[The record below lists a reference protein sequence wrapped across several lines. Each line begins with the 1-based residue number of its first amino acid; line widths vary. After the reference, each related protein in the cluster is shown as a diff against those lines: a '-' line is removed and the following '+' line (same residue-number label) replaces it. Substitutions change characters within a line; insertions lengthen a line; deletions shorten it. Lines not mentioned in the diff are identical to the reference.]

1 MTKSK
6 FFANSKANELEAMYA
21 AKSIYF
27 NKRSNCIE
35 YIYAYNWDAETKSRN
50 PRLQDYAIRC
60 IGINANGIAFRGTVV
75 EGGKYDGYFYFQ
87 YSSERIAAEVILNP
101 SLLYDPSYMR
111 KPEVIQAL

>member
-6 FFANSKANELEAMYA
+6 FFANSKANDLKAMYV

-35 YIYAYNWDAETKSRN
+35 YVFAYNWDAETKARN
-50 PRLQDYAIRC
+50 PRLPDYAIRC
-60 IGINANGIAFRGTVV
+60 IGINANGIAFKGAVV

-87 YSSERIAAEVILNP
+87 YSNEQIAAEVISNP
-101 SLLYDPSYMR
+101 SLLYDPSYMC
-111 KPEVIQAL
+111 KSEVVQAL